1 MGIIGNMYDR
11 IQYNKHKPL
20 RCFFAFEG
28 YNSQGLA
35 LNRLKQHY
43 PDFDWICVGRSEID
57 KYAIQAADAL
67 FPEAKDKNFG
77 NISEISWED
86 VPDFDLFTMSSPC
99 FVEGTLVLTK
109 NGYKP
114 IEDIT
119 FSDEVL
125 THTNTF
131 HKVIKPMRRR
141 YESVVYNLSSP
152 IFNDLT
158 CTEEH
163 PLYVRRMWRK
173 GHESRRT
180 FDDPQWLSPKQMM
193 ADLVSGCKPAT
204 RRYYIGYAINK
215 ESRLPQWDGSID
227 NRWGHHNEV
236 NHLSPLFTN
245 PSFWYI
251 MGRYVGDGWKRDSE
265 YGKSIIICCGG
276 RNEGRLIEAFSEV
289 GWHFRTVEERTVRK
303 YIICMN
309 ELFAFVERY
318 GYYAYGK
325 HIDGETLNLP
335 KDLLK
340 GFIEGVI
347 DSDGCFINGVYKIT
361 SVSKELVYGLGQCV
375 AKVYNRPFSIYK
387 TLRPEKTMIEGRLV
401 NQRDSWNINWKIGS
415 DKQDKAFY
423 EDGYIWAPINKIEW
437 ANKRCEVY
445 NMEVDSDNSYT
456 ANGAIAHNCQDFSI
470 AGLQKGGAEGSGT
483 RSSLLWECRRAI
495 LAKKPKY
502 ILFENVKALVSQKF
516 LPYFLKWQNELASY
530 GYSNFAKVLNSRD
543 FGIPQ
548 NRERI
553 FMVSILDENAS
564 YHFPDPFPLDKK
576 LKDIL
581 EANVDEKYYL
591 SEKCINGLLA
601 HAERHKNDGF
611 KFNPTDG
618 DVVANTILASS
629 QCRPCDNFI
638 KTVGNLYSDNKQA
651 GRIYDV
657 GGIAPTLCN
666 MASGGNKAPKIIE
679 PSFGNSR
686 LNEMIQ
692 KGDIPSDEVACVD
705 TYNKSVIKDVFC
717 TIKSNIDKENLKYVT
732 EPLSCAMRGRN
743 LDNPSDRT
751 AGCTTGQRL
760 EIGDDKANTI
770 TTVQKDSMVFEP
782 KLLGYTRDKN
792 GKVIKRTFKD
802 TSNTIHTSIGNG
814 GNTDCFVFE
823 PKQVIGSTP
832 KCYGESMG
840 FRIRKLTPREVF
852 RLMDVD
858 DEDID
863 KLLASGIS
871 NTRLYCMAG
880 NSICTSVLYHIF
892 RKLLVDK
899 ENENQQ
905 LTLF

>member
-1 MGIIGNMYDR
+1 MDILRVFTAFSGYDSQCMALDRLGI
-11 IQYNKHKPL
+11 
-20 RCFFAFEG
+20 G
-28 YNSQGLA
+28 YEL
-35 LNRLKQHY
+35 
-43 PDFDWICVGRSEID
+43 VGWSEID
-57 KYAIQAADAL
+57 KYAIKAHNAVYPQYSDRNYG
-67 FPEAKDKNFG
+67 D
-77 NISEISWED
+77 ISKIDWD
-86 VPDFDLFTMSSPC
+86 RVPDFDLFTMSSPC

-119 FSDEVL
+119 LSDEVL

-180 FDDPQWLSPKQMM
+180 FDEPQWLSPKQMM

-289 GWHFRTVEERTVRK
+289 GWHFRAVEERTVRK

-387 TLRPEKTMIEGRLV
+387 TLRPEKTMIGDRLV

-456 ANGAIAHNCQDFSI
+456 ANGAIAHNCQDFSS

-530 GYSNFAKVLNSRD
+530 GYTNFAKVLNARD

-564 YHFPDPFPLDKK
+564 YHFPEPFPLDKR
-576 LKDIL
+576 LKDVL
-581 EANVDEKYYL
+581 EEEVDERYYL
-591 SEKCINGLLA
+591 KTNQIEYIYSTSKNGIKRQGA
-601 HAERHKNDGF
+601 HEVE
-611 KFNPTDG
+611 
-618 DVVANTILASS
+618 DVASAVLS
-629 QCRPCDNFI
+629 SCY
-638 KTVGNLYSDNKQA
+638 KGNNMNCVKEP
-651 GRIYDV
+651 
-657 GGIAPTLCN
+657 IA
-666 MASGGNKAPKIIE
+666 
-679 PSFGNSR
+679 
-686 LNEMIQ
+686 
-692 KGDIPSDEVACVD
+692 
-705 TYNKSVIKDVFC
+705 
-717 TIKSNIDKENLKYVT
+717 
-732 EPLSCAMRGRN
+732 CAMRGREVQC
-743 LDNPSDRT
+743 LTPKRT
-751 AGCTTGQRL
+751 EYGKKVRKEYESGELKESRHNMQQL
-760 EIGDDKANTI
+760 EPRTDGVCNTI
-770 TTVQKDSMVFEP
+770 TSVQKDCLIIEPYNACDDGTARTIKAQYYKNGMANFKRTDGLGDTGVKVIANMYENNVQGGRIYDDKGISPTIGANSGGNLQPKIIEVAKKVEEMVNKSRSVKCGVSISKDNRIVAFQYDKKRSSVSEYKIDNDEGISQTVISAHEP
-782 KLLGYTRDKN
+782 K
-792 GKVIKRTFKD
+792 V
-802 TSNTIHTSIGNG
+802 
-814 GNTDCFVFE
+814 
-823 PKQVIGSTP
+823 
-832 KCYGESMG
+832 YGESTEY
-840 FRIRKLTPREVF
+840 RIRKLTERECF

-858 DEDID
+858 DADID
-863 KLLASGIS
+863 KIQAAGIS
-871 NTRLYCMAG
+871 RSQQYKLAG
-880 NSICTSVLYHIF
+880 NSIVVDVLYYIF
-892 RKLLVDK
+892 RKLFVDK
-899 ENENQQ
+899 GNEERQ